1 MVRKRPKK
9 LATAVFSN
17 IEMNVPLLDL
27 RAQFQTIRGEIM
39 AAVERVFESQHFI
52 LGPEVE
58 AFERDAA
65 EYCHARHAIGCGSG
79 SDALLLA
86 LTALDVGPGDEVVTV
101 AFTFFATASS
111 ITRLGARAVFVD
123 ISPDDFNVDPDLIER
138 AITPRTKAI
147 MPVHLFGQC
156 AEMEAIRKIA
166 ERHNLPVV
174 EDAAQAIGAEY
185 HKKRAGAIGAIGCF
199 SFFPSKNLGGAGEG
213 GLMTT
218 NDDQLAEKL
227 RLLRVHGMQPKYY
240 HKVVGVNSRLDALQ
254 AAVLGVKLKYLDQWS
269 DARRRNAEHYGRL
282 FAEAGIEEVTPP
294 PVRSNRRHIFNQYTI
309 RCPRRD
315 ELMDFLKR
323 RGVGSEIYYPAPL
336 HLQECFTYLGYKPG
350 DLPVTERAARECL
363 SLPIYPELTEEMR
376 RYVVEQVAEFYRKG

>member
-1 MVRKRPKK
+1 M
-9 LATAVFSN
+9 T

-27 RAQFQTIRGEIM
+27 RAQFQTIRGEVM

-65 EYCHARHAIGCGSG
+65 EYCRIKHAIGCGSG

-86 LTALDVGPGDEVVTV
+86 LTALGVGPGDEVVT
-101 AFTFFATASS
+101 ASFSFFATAGS
-111 ITRLGARAVFVD
+111 IARLGARPVFVD
-123 ISPDDFNVDPDLIER
+123 ISPDDFNIDPNLIER
-138 AITPRTKAI
+138 AITPRAKAI
-147 MPVHLFGQC
+147 LPVHLFGQC
-156 AEMEAIRKIA
+156 AEMDAIREVA
-166 ERHNLPVV
+166 DRHNLPVV
-174 EDAAQAIGAEY
+174 EDAAQAIGAGYCER
-185 HKKRAGAIGAIGCF
+185 RAGAMGSVGCF

-218 NDDQLAEKL
+218 DDDDLAEKL
-227 RLLRVHGMQPKYY
+227 RLLRVHGMRPKYY

-254 AAVLGVKLKYLDQWS
+254 AAVLGVKLKYLDRWS
-269 DARRRNAEHYGRL
+269 DARRRNAEHYDKL
-282 FAEAGIEEVTPP
+282 FAEAGVEEVTTPA
-294 PVRSNRRHIFNQYTI
+294 VRPNRRHIFNQYTI
-309 RCPRRD
+309 RCSRRD

-336 HLQECFTYLGYKPG
+336 HLQECFAHLGYKPG
-350 DLPVTERAARECL
+350 DLSATERASRECL

-376 RYVVEQVAEFYRKG
+376 QYVVEKIAEFYREA

>member
-1 MVRKRPKK
+1 M
-9 LATAVFSN
+9 T

-27 RAQFQTIRGEIM
+27 RAQFQTIRGEVM

-65 EYCHARHAIGCGSG
+65 EYCRIKHAIGCGSG

-86 LTALDVGPGDEVVTV
+86 LTALGVGPGDEVVT
-101 AFTFFATASS
+101 ASFSFFATAGS
-111 ITRLGARAVFVD
+111 IARLGARPVFVD
-123 ISPDDFNVDPDLIER
+123 ISPDDFNLDPNLIER
-138 AITPRTKAI
+138 AITPRAKAI
-147 MPVHLFGQC
+147 LPVHLFGQC
-156 AEMEAIRKIA
+156 AEMDAIREVA
-166 ERHNLPVV
+166 DRHNLPVV
-174 EDAAQAIGAEY
+174 EDAAQAIGAGYCER
-185 HKKRAGAIGAIGCF
+185 RAGAMGAVGCF

-218 NDDQLAEKL
+218 DDDDLAEKL
-227 RLLRVHGMQPKYY
+227 RLLRVHGMRPKYY

-254 AAVLGVKLKYLDQWS
+254 AAVLGVKLKYLDRWS
-269 DARRRNAEHYGRL
+269 DARRRNAEHYDKL
-282 FAEAGIEEVTPP
+282 FAEAGVEEVTTPA
-294 PVRSNRRHIFNQYTI
+294 VRPNRRHIFNQYTI
-309 RCPRRD
+309 RCSRRD

-336 HLQECFTYLGYKPG
+336 HLQECFAHLGYKPG
-350 DLPVTERAARECL
+350 DLPATERASRECL

-376 RYVVEQVAEFYRKG
+376 QYVVEKIAEFYRRA

>member
-1 MVRKRPKK
+1 M
-9 LATAVFSN
+9 T

-27 RAQFQTIRGEIM
+27 RAQFQTIRGEVM

-65 EYCHARHAIGCGSG
+65 EYCRIKHAIGCGSG

-86 LTALDVGPGDEVVTV
+86 LTALGVGPGDEVVT
-101 AFTFFATASS
+101 ASFSFFATAGS
-111 ITRLGARAVFVD
+111 IARLGARPVFVD
-123 ISPDDFNVDPDLIER
+123 ISPDDFNVDPNLIER
-138 AITPRTKAI
+138 AITPRAKAI
-147 MPVHLFGQC
+147 LPVHLFGQC
-156 AEMEAIRKIA
+156 AEMDAIREVA
-166 ERHNLPVV
+166 DRHNLPVV
-174 EDAAQAIGAEY
+174 EDAAQAIGAGYCER
-185 HKKRAGAIGAIGCF
+185 RAGAMGAVGCF

-218 NDDQLAEKL
+218 DDDDLAEKL
-227 RLLRVHGMQPKYY
+227 RLLRVHGMRPKYY

-254 AAVLGVKLKYLDQWS
+254 AAVLGVKLKYLDRWS
-269 DARRRNAEHYGRL
+269 DARRRNAEHYDKL
-282 FAEAGIEEVTPP
+282 FAEAGVEEVTTPA
-294 PVRSNRRHIFNQYTI
+294 VRPNRRHIFNQYTI
-309 RCPRRD
+309 RCSRRD

-336 HLQECFTYLGYKPG
+336 HLQECFAHLGYKPG
-350 DLPVTERAARECL
+350 DLPATERASRECL

-376 RYVVEQVAEFYRKG
+376 QYVVEKIAEFYRRA